1 MMNDI
6 MNRYAHL
13 TSKQACHIRDE
24 HNVDF
29 IMNESERALKICL
42 ETFPLAYL
50 NTVNNT

>member
-1 MMNDI
+1 MTSW
-6 MNRYAHL
+6 NRYAHL
-13 TSKQACHIRDE
+13 TSKQACNISDE

-29 IMNESERALKICL
+29 IMNDESERALKICL